1 MTSKDVKVLE
11 VFARALGPTLREMA
25 ARIAALD
32 KTVKH
37 LEQRLYNAEN
47 KILSY
52 EGVWTEGK
60 SYDKGAAV
68 TRGGGLWVAK
78 EATSARPGDPDPAAR
93 SWVLA
98 VKRGRV

>member
-1 MTSKDVKVLE
+1 MTSRDVKVLE

-32 KTVKH
+32 KTVH
-37 LEQRLYNAEN
+37 ELEQRLYNAEN

-52 EGVWTEGK
+52 EGVWEEGK
-60 SYDKGAAV
+60 SYDRGAAV
-68 TRGGGLWVAK
+68 TRGGSLWIAK
-78 EATSARPGDPDPAAR
+78 HATSARPGDPDPAAR

-98 VKRGRV
+98 VKRGRA